1 MTTPVSRPGL
11 FARNATG
18 LVREVSPLNAY
29 VMNFTVSHPVLPLAA
44 GLFFAFS
51 AFPGGNFAVGGLLSI
66 PIILCF
72 TYAFGMLTSI
82 IPRTG
87 GDYTLVSRILHPAL
101 GLVSSFCMTMAQLM
115 SAAFFGRLVVTVGL
129 APGLVGIGL
138 ISHNQD
144 LVNAGNAVA
153 TDKLWTFVVGS
164 LLYLAAAAI
173 LIGGWRWT
181 LRWQNILF
189 VVVSA
194 GLLTCVV
201 IALLMSPADFI
212 TNFNNFAQPYTHNPD
227 TYHAVIAT
235 AKSAGVPIGSEF
247 SWANTIPVIG
257 IFATFSIF
265 TYFSSFVGGE
275 LRQGRSI
282 KTANTMALAG
292 VTGVISIIIGA
303 LIFINTFGA
312 DFLTAAFSSSGLP
325 TEIATS
331 PTYFFLIGAATGNTL
346 LACFLV
352 LTFMLFWPMLTYVV
366 FIQPGRMLFAYA
378 FDGLLPVS
386 VTKLS
391 KSHTPWVAVILTVLA
406 TEAIFAWSLTNNS
419 IFQVIVYATLI
430 QLIAM
435 GFVGISA
442 MVVAWRRPALYKA
455 SSSERSVLGIPIIAI
470 AGAGSV
476 LSAVFIWVLYLT
488 NGGFGLTDS
497 VGLWVWVTG
506 LVVGALVFYV
516 GARVVRA
523 RQGVDLDLVYA
534 EIPPE

>member
-1 MTTPVSRPGL
+1 
-11 FARNATG
+11 
-18 LVREVSPLNAY
+18 VSPLNAY
-29 VMNFTVSHPVLPLAA
+29 IMNFTVSHPVLPLAA

-51 AFPGGNFAVGGLLSI
+51 AFPGGSFVVGGVLSI

-72 TYAFGMLTSI
+72 TYAFGLLTSM

-115 SAAFFGRLVVTVGL
+115 SAAFFGRLVVTEGL
-129 APGLVGIGL
+129 GPGLVGLGL
-138 ISHNQD
+138 IGHNPD
-144 LVNAGNAVA
+144 LVNAGNTVV
-153 TDKLWTFVVGS
+153 TNTLWTFVAGS
-164 LLYLAAAAI
+164 LLYLSAAAI

-181 LRWQNILF
+181 LRWQNLLF

-235 AKSAGVPIGSEF
+235 AKGAGVPIGTGF
-247 SWANTIPVIG
+247 SWSNTIPIIG
-257 IFATFSIF
+257 VFATFSIF

-303 LIFINTFGA
+303 VIFINTFGT

-325 TEIATS
+325 QGIATS
-331 PTYFFLIGAATGNTL
+331 PTYFFLIGAAMGNTL
-346 LACFLV
+346 LEAFLV
-352 LTFMLFWPMLTYVV
+352 ITFMLFWPMLTYVV

-391 KSHTPWVAVILTVLA
+391 KSHTPWVAVILTVVA
-406 TEAIFAWSLTNNS
+406 TELIFAWSLSNNS

-435 GFVGISA
+435 ALVGISA
-442 MVVAWRRPALYKA
+442 IVVPWRRPALYKA
-455 SSSERSVLGIPIIAI
+455 SSSERSVLRIPIISI
-470 AGAGSV
+470 AGLGSV
-476 LSAVFIWVLYLT
+476 LATIFIWWLYLT

-497 VGLWVWVTG
+497 VGLWIWVIG
-506 LVVGALVFYV
+506 LIVAALLFYV

-523 RQGVDLDLVYA
+523 RQGVNLDLVYA